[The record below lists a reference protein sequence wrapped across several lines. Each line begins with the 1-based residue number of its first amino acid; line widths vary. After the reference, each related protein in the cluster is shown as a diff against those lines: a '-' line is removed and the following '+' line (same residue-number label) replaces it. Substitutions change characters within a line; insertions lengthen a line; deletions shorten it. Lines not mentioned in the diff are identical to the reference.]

1 MSVQLTSCG
10 FCLSLLSTSIYLHI
24 SDNEGHQTRLPNLK
38 NAGDLPKP
46 RDVICAHETHCVS
59 KMQRLLSGA
68 FAQQLRTPSRRSVRP
83 FVRIKLNSHRTNSRS
98 FYNLLT
104 KSKFLKSD
112 KRDDITYEHRHIF
125 LTTSGTHVSR
135 VANIPGAATSHTLLM
150 LLARCRKANAPK
162 VFCASDISYS
172 ARFHASAAM

>member
-1 MSVQLTSCG
+1 MW
-10 FCLSLLSTSIYLHI
+10 LLSVLIKYIYLPHT
-24 SDNEGHQTRLPNLK
+24 SDNEGHQTRLSNLK

-46 RDVICAHETHCVS
+46 RGH
-59 KMQRLLSGA
+59 
-68 FAQQLRTPSRRSVRP
+68 LRTRNTLRQQNATPSFRRLRTATANCFTSVGP
-83 FVRIKLNSHRTNSRS
+83 SVCPHRTQLPPDKFSD
-98 FYNLLT
+98 FYDNLLT

-162 VFCASDISYS
+162 VFCASDISYP
-172 ARFHASAAM
+172 ARFQASAAM